1 MRVTGASKKNISWR
15 NRRGGKQVELKTF
28 RGGIHPPYQKEAT
41 AGKATEDISLPA
53 EVVIPMQQHVGAPNS
68 PTVKAGDR
76 VEIGQKIGASDAFIS
91 APVHASVSGTVK
103 AVEDRKNFTGASVPC
118 VVITVD
124 PSQPAKFT
132 EKRDVSSL
140 TPEQIRDI
148 AKEAG
153 LVGLGGAAFPSYVK
167 LSPPPDKPID
177 TVIINGCE
185 CEPFLT
191 CDHRLMLER
200 PDDLV
205 AGLKLIMKAVGAK
218 KGFIG
223 VEANKMDAVDKLVMK
238 VANEPDIEVAVLEV
252 KYPEGAEKMLI
263 DAITGRR
270 VPPGKLP
277 SEVGVLV
284 QNVQTAVALYDAA
297 TTGKPVVERVITVT
311 GPGVKNQRNVNVRIG
326 TPIAHVLEQCGGI
339 TGNPGKV
346 IIGGPMTGF
355 AQKDLSA
362 SVVKGTSGILV
373 LTEEAVNRDE
383 EQQCVGCDKCL
394 DVCAM
399 FLMPNFLVRYAKRGQ
414 WDLAEKYGAKD
425 CFECGCCSY
434 VCPARIQHVA
444 YVRKAKAELA
454 AAQKK

>member
-1 MRVTGASKKNISWR
+1 M
-15 NRRGGKQVELKTF
+15 ELKTF

-41 AGKATEDISLPA
+41 AHKATEDISLPA

-68 PTVKAGDR
+68 PTVNVGDR
-76 VEIGQKIGASDAFIS
+76 VEAGQKIGTSDAFIS
-91 APVHASVSGTVK
+91 APVHTSVSGTVK
-103 AVEDRKNFTGASVPC
+103 AIEDRPDFTGAPVKS

-124 PSQPAKFT
+124 PGQHTRWADRKDT
-132 EKRDVSSL
+132 GSL

-153 LVGLGGAAFPSYVK
+153 LVGLGGAAFPTYVK
-167 LSPPPDKPID
+167 LSPPAGKPID
-177 TVIINGCE
+177 TVVINGCE

-200 PDDLV
+200 SDELI
-205 AGLKLIMKAVGAK
+205 AGLKLMMKAVGADR
-218 KGFIG
+218 GVIG
-223 VEANKMDAVDKLVMK
+223 VEANKADAADALSAKL
-238 VANEPDIEVAVLEV
+238 AGDPSIEVVLLEV

-263 DAITGRR
+263 DAISGRR

-297 TTGKPVVERVITVT
+297 STGKPVIDRVITIT
-311 GPGVKNQRNVNVRIG
+311 GPGIKQPKNVNVKIG
-326 TPIAHVLEQCGGI
+326 TSIEHVIEQCGGLA
-339 TGNPGKV
+339 GSPGKV
-346 IIGGPMTGF
+346 IMGGPMTGW
-355 AQKDLSA
+355 AQKNLSA
-362 SVVKGTSGILV
+362 AVAKGTSGVLV
-373 LTEEAVNRDE
+373 LTREAVDYGA

-394 DVCAM
+394 DVCPM
-399 FLMPNFLVRYAKRGQ
+399 FLMPNFIAKYARRGQ
-414 WDLAEKYGAKD
+414 WEMADKYGALD

-434 VCPARIQHVA
+434 KCPARIPHVA

-454 AAQKK
+454 AAEKK